1 MLVNKNPSKV
11 EQHQNLSTSFPR
23 KRTAFAGLQT
33 RTPQVA
39 RSVSAMDGASLSS
52 VLGVVRTKSLG
63 SGSPLRG
70 VRNDEKTLVGKR
82 MTILVACLLAL
93 TAAAANADTPPQISP
108 ANMAEAGMVDIRSLI
123 PDIAEN
129 IHYAGSDNFTGAP
142 VPGYKAAKCFLLKP
156 AAEALARVEHAL
168 RKQHARLKIW
178 DCYRP
183 ARAVAAFVRW
193 AHDLSDTST
202 KAEHYPNVDKSKLL
216 GEYIAP
222 VSGHSRGA
230 TVDLTMMQ
238 CDTHGRHCKPLDMGT
253 HFDMFDPLAHTD
265 SPDATAAQHANR
277 ERLLHAM
284 AAQGFENYAA
294 EWWHYTFTMHPQPTT
309 LYDVPVH

>member
-1 MLVNKNPSKV
+1 MNK
-11 EQHQNLSTSFPR
+11 H
-23 KRTAFAGLQT
+23 TACIFA
-33 RTPQVA
+33 
-39 RSVSAMDGASLSS
+39 S
-52 VLGVVRTKSLG
+52 VLAT
-63 SGSPLRG
+63 
-70 VRNDEKTLVGKR
+70 
-82 MTILVACLLAL
+82 VAI
-93 TAAAANADTPPQISP
+93 AAHADAPPQISP
-108 ANMAEAGMVDIRSLI
+108 TKTMAEAGMVDIRALV

-142 VPGYKAAKCFLLKP
+142 VPGYRAAKCFLLKP
-156 AAEALARVEHAL
+156 TAEALARVEHAL
-168 RKQHARLKIW
+168 RQQHMALKIW

-193 AHDLSDTST
+193 AHNDDTHA
-202 KAEHYPNVDKSKLL
+202 KPEHYPNVDKSKLL
-216 GEYIAP
+216 GEHIAP

-238 CDTHGRHCKPLDMGT
+238 CDAHDRHCKPLDMGT

-277 ERLLHAM
+277 QRLLRAM
-284 AAQGFENYAA
+284 AAQGFENYPA

-309 LYDVPVH
+309 LYDVPVQ

>member
-1 MLVNKNPSKV
+1 M
-11 EQHQNLSTSFPR
+11 
-23 KRTAFAGLQT
+23 
-33 RTPQVA
+33 PQVA
-39 RSVSAMDGASLSS
+39 RSASAMDGASLSS

-93 TAAAANADTPPQISP
+93 TAAAAAHADTPPKISP
-108 ANMAEAGMVDIRSLI
+108 AKTMAEAGIVDVRSLV

-202 KAEHYPNVDKSKLL
+202 KAVHYPNVDKSKLL

-238 CDTHGRHCKPLDMGT
+238 CDAHDRHCKPLDMGT

-265 SPDATAAQHANR
+265 SPNATAAQNANR

-309 LYDVPVH
+309 LYDIPVR

>member
-1 MLVNKNPSKV
+1 MSSRHAACIL
-11 EQHQNLSTSFPR
+11 
-23 KRTAFAGLQT
+23 AFAL
-33 RTPQVA
+33 A
-39 RSVSAMDGASLSS
+39 
-52 VLGVVRTKSLG
+52 
-63 SGSPLRG
+63 
-70 VRNDEKTLVGKR
+70 
-82 MTILVACLLAL
+82 TIAI
-93 TAAAANADTPPQISP
+93 AAFADTPPQISP
-108 ANMAEAGMVDIRSLI
+108 AKTMAEAGMVDIRSLV
-123 PDIAEN
+123 PDMAEN

-142 VPGYKAAKCFLLKP
+142 VSGYRAAKCFLLKP

-168 RKQHARLKIW
+168 RQQHQRLKMW

-202 KAEHYPNVDKSKLL
+202 KAAHYPNVDKSKLL

-238 CDTHGRHCKPLDMGT
+238 CNAHDRHCKPLDMGT

-309 LYDVPVH
+309 LYDVPVQ

>member
-1 MLVNKNPSKV
+1 MPISAMTTKTWHSRGKVRVNKRAACV
-11 EQHQNLSTSFPR
+11 L
-23 KRTAFAGLQT
+23 AFILAT
-33 RTPQVA
+33 
-39 RSVSAMDGASLSS
+39 
-52 VLGVVRTKSLG
+52 
-63 SGSPLRG
+63 
-70 VRNDEKTLVGKR
+70 VG
-82 MTILVACLLAL
+82 
-93 TAAAANADTPPQISP
+93 AAANADAPPTISP
-108 ANMAEAGMVDIRSLI
+108 AKTMAAAGMVDIRSLV
-123 PDIAEN
+123 PDMAEN

-168 RKQHARLKIW
+168 RAQHMALKIW

-183 ARAVAAFVRW
+183 ARAVASFVRW

-202 KAEHYPNVDKSKLL
+202 KAVHYPNVDKSKLL

-230 TVDLTMMQ
+230 TVDLTMLQ
-238 CDTHGRHCKPLDMGT
+238 CDAHDRHCKPLDMGT
-253 HFDMFDPLAHTD
+253 HFDLFDPLAHTD

-277 ERLLHAM
+277 EQLLHAM

-294 EWWHYTFTMHPQPTT
+294 EWWHYTLTMHPQPTT
-309 LYDVPVH
+309 LYDVPVQ

>member
-1 MLVNKNPSKV
+1 M
-11 EQHQNLSTSFPR
+11 
-23 KRTAFAGLQT
+23 
-33 RTPQVA
+33 
-39 RSVSAMDGASLSS
+39 
-52 VLGVVRTKSLG
+52 
-63 SGSPLRG
+63 
-70 VRNDEKTLVGKR
+70 
-82 MTILVACLLAL
+82 
-93 TAAAANADTPPQISP
+93 AA
-108 ANMAEAGMVDIRSLI
+108 AGMVDIRSLV

-142 VPGYKAAKCFLLKP
+142 VPGYRAPKCFLLKP

-168 RKQHARLKIW
+168 REQHLRLEIW

-193 AHDLSDTST
+193 AHDLSDQST
-202 KAEHYPNVDKSKLL
+202 KAAHYPNVAKTQLL

-238 CDTHGRHCKPLDMGT
+238 CDARDRHCKPLDMGT
-253 HFDMFDPLAHTD
+253 DFDLFDPRAHTD
-265 SPDATAAQHANR
+265 SPEATATQHANR
-277 ERLLHAM
+277 EHLLRAM
-284 AAQGFENYAA
+284 AAQGFENYPE

-309 LYDVPVH
+309 PYDVPVQ

>member
-1 MLVNKNPSKV
+1 MNRHAACVL
-11 EQHQNLSTSFPR
+11 
-23 KRTAFAGLQT
+23 A
-33 RTPQVA
+33 
-39 RSVSAMDGASLSS
+39 S
-52 VLGVVRTKSLG
+52 VLIT
-63 SGSPLRG
+63 
-70 VRNDEKTLVGKR
+70 
-82 MTILVACLLAL
+82 VAI
-93 TAAAANADTPPQISP
+93 AASADAPPQISP
-108 ANMAEAGMVDIRSLI
+108 AKTMAEAGMVDIRSLV
-123 PDIAEN
+123 PDMAED

-156 AAEALARVEHAL
+156 AAEALARVEHSL
-168 RKQHARLKIW
+168 RQQQMALKIW

-183 ARAVAAFVRW
+183 TRAVAAFVRW
-193 AHDLSDTST
+193 AHDDDSHT
-202 KAEHYPNVDKSKLL
+202 KAAHYPNVDKSQLL

-238 CDTHGRHCKPLDMGT
+238 CDAHDRHCEPLDMGT
-253 HFDMFDPLAHTD
+253 HFDLFDPLAHTD

-284 AAQGFENYAA
+284 AAQGFENYSA

>member
-1 MLVNKNPSKV
+1 
-11 EQHQNLSTSFPR
+11 
-23 KRTAFAGLQT
+23 
-33 RTPQVA
+33 
-39 RSVSAMDGASLSS
+39 
-52 VLGVVRTKSLG
+52 VV
-63 SGSPLRG
+63 
-70 VRNDEKTLVGKR
+70 
-82 MTILVACLLAL
+82 
-93 TAAAANADTPPQISP
+93 TAAAFADTPPQISP
-108 ANMAEAGMVDIRSLI
+108 AKTMAEAGMVDIRSLV

-129 IHYAGSDNFTGAP
+129 IHYAGHDNFTGAP
-142 VPGYKAAKCFLLKP
+142 VPGYNAAKCFLLKP

-202 KAEHYPNVDKSKLL
+202 KAAHYPNVDKSKLL

-238 CDTHGRHCKPLDMGT
+238 CDAHDRHCKPLDMGT

-265 SPDATAAQHANR
+265 SPQATAAQHANR

-309 LYDVPVH
+309 LYDVPVQ